1 MKNFVLALVVIAAA
15 CASTSPQ
22 SPAARDIDA
31 FVNQTLR
38 DVPVVPSLAIAVVRD
53 GRVVYLR
60 EPDTAY
66 YIGSTTKAYT
76 GLACAIL
83 AQRGQLD
90 LDAPITKYLP
100 EVTLA
105 NAPTL
110 RAFLTH
116 TSAIRNGGI
125 VFRTA
130 FSGEHTAPQLVALLN
145 ASKAAPPGF
154 QYDNLG
160 YVVASLVMERVT
172 GKPWQDTLDEL
183 VFTPLGMRHT
193 SARMSTAARWPMKT
207 GYSFGRNGEL
217 APVTLVKSDRTM
229 HAAGG
234 IVTTAADLARW
245 LEANVS
251 NGRIDGK
258 QVIPAAAFEEA
269 HRLQV
274 PTESVRRGEFKSRG
288 YGLGWYQGTYDGEDI
303 LFHGGGY
310 TGWLSLFSVMPK
322 RGVAV
327 GVMTN
332 TSSPLAQ
339 AVAGTLAAA
348 IYDRLLDKPNVRLA
362 ELKEQVA
369 RGKTMLLADAE
380 KRAQRPWTLK
390 HGHDAYVGR
399 FENPMYGTV
408 AIEQRGDKLYASLAH
423 LQSVLEPFPEPD
435 SARVELV
442 PEEGEVLFFHTAADG
457 TVDSFRWHDDVFRR
471 VTP

>member
-1 MKNFVLALVVIAAA
+1 MKRLALLLALAAA
-15 CASTSPQ
+15 CASTERP
-22 SPAARDIDA
+22 DIGA
-31 FVNQTLR
+31 FVDQTLR
-38 DVPVVPSLAIAVVRD
+38 EVPVMPSIGIAAVKD
-53 GRVVYLR
+53 GRVVYLH
-60 EPDTAY
+60 EPNTAY

-105 NAPTL
+105 KAPTL

-116 TSAIRNGGI
+116 TSGIANEPI

-130 FSGEHTAPQLVALLN
+130 FTGDHTPQQLIALLN
-145 ASKAAPPGF
+145 ASKPAQPGF

-160 YVVASLVMERVT
+160 YVVASLVLERVT
-172 GKPWQDTLDEL
+172 GKPWQDVLDEL
-183 VFTPLGMRHT
+183 VFAPLGMRHT
-193 SARMSTAARWPMKT
+193 TAYMSKAGRLPT
-207 GYSFGRNGEL
+207 GYTFDRRGEL
-217 APVTLVKSDRTM
+217 SPVTLAKNDRMM

-234 IVTTAADLARW
+234 MVTTPSDLARW

-251 NGRIDGK
+251 NGRIGSK

-274 PTESVRRGEFKSRG
+274 ATDSVKRGEFKSRG
-288 YGLGWYQGTYDGEDI
+288 YGFGWYQGTYNGEEI

-310 TGWLSLFSVMPK
+310 PGWLSLFSAMPR

-339 AVAGTLAAA
+339 AMAGFIAAS
-348 IYDRLLDKPNVRLA
+348 IYDRLLDKPNVKLA
-362 ELKEQVA
+362 DMKEQVA
-369 RGKTMLLADAE
+369 RGKKMLLADIE
-380 KRAQRPWTLK
+380 KRAQRPWTLT
-390 HGHDAYVGR
+390 HGRDAYVGR
-399 FENPMYGTV
+399 FENPLYGTV
-408 AIEQRGDKLYASLAH
+408 AIEQRGDKLWASLAQ
-423 LQSVLEPFPEPD
+423 LQSVLEPFVEPE

-442 PEEGEVLFFHTAADG
+442 PEAGEVFFFHAAADG
-457 TVDSFRWHDDVFRR
+457 RVDSFRWRDEVFRR